1 MLALVQSILDL
12 PSRNGCSR
20 VRPSKVR
27 TLGLVLLCFGLAGCH
42 TPPTK
47 SGLKRYSYAELHM
60 GSVFRI
66 VMYAPDEAAA
76 DRAAEAAFRRVA
88 ALDDTLSDYN
98 PTSELR
104 RLSEKPVDEPVKV
117 SADLFK
123 VLQQSMVISKKS
135 NGAFDVTVGPMV
147 QLWRSSRKTRT
158 LPAQEQITAVARAVG
173 YQKLRLN
180 ERQQTVTLT
189 VPDMKLD
196 VGGIAKGYAADA
208 VLEIL
213 REQGINQAMAAA
225 SGDIALGDPPPG
237 QKGWKIGVAS
247 IDHPQ
252 QGLTREVVLS
262 HAGISTS
269 GDTEQYVEIDGRRY
283 SHIVDPRTG
292 VGLTNRIGVTVIAK
306 NATLS
311 DGLATAVSVLGVEPG
326 MRLVDN
332 WPGISA
338 LLVEITAP
346 GPNYHVSRHFP
357 R

>member
-1 MLALVQSILDL
+1 MFALVPSIRDLPNRIVGSWTRPLMIRILGLALI
-12 PSRNGCSR
+12 
-20 VRPSKVR
+20 
-27 TLGLVLLCFGLAGCH
+27 CFGLAGCH
-42 TPPTK
+42 TPTTK
-47 SGLKRYSYAELHM
+47 PGLKRYSYAELHM

-66 VMYAPDEAAA
+66 VMYAPDEATA

-88 ALDDTLSDYN
+88 ALDEILSDYN
-98 PTSELR
+98 PKSELR
-104 RLSEKPVDEPVKV
+104 QLSEKPVNVPVKV

-123 VLQQSMVISKKS
+123 VLQISMVISKRS

-147 QLWRSSRKTRT
+147 QQWRSSRKTRT
-158 LPAQEQITAVARAVG
+158 LPTQEQITAAAAAVG

-180 ERQQTVTLT
+180 ERKQTVTLT
-189 VPDMKLD
+189 VPEMKLD

-213 REQGINQAMAAA
+213 KQKGISRAMAAA

-252 QGLTREVVLS
+252 QGLTREVVLRN
-262 HAGISTS
+262 AGISTS
-269 GDTEQYVEIDGRRY
+269 GDTEQYVELDGRRY

-292 VGLTNRIGVTVIAK
+292 IGLTHRIGVTVIAK

-311 DGLATAVSVLGVEPG
+311 DGMATAVSVLGVEPG
-326 MRLVDN
+326 LRLVDS

-338 LLVEITAP
+338 LLVEITAQ
-346 GPNYHVSRHFP
+346 GPNYHVSRQFP